1 MVSCIAVSMAS
12 CIAVA
17 MASCIAVFRCF
28 NDRPLQ
34 IRVGTFDQEAGVKM
48 MEVAD
53 KHQEVFKEKD
63 MKVRGLNAEISELRE
78 TTTALQVRRYPT
90 GI

>member
-1 MVSCIAVSMAS
+1 
-12 CIAVA
+12 
-17 MASCIAVFRCF
+17 
-28 NDRPLQ
+28 
-34 IRVGTFDQEAGVKM
+34 M